1 MTGAITWE
9 QLGFFIVLLGGLA
22 ALWWRVETRISSGAR
37 EAMQKADRAQ
47 EELAAFQLEVTR
59 GYVPHGDLKD
69 VETRMLDRL
78 DGLVK
83 ELHGLRQ
90 DVQNA
95 IVEFAKAGGG
105 RNSRTRK

>member
-1 MTGAITWE
+1 MNAVTGDQVGLVLAI
-9 QLGFFIVLLGGLA
+9 IVAFAG
-22 ALWWRVETRISSGAR
+22 LWWRVETRISSGAK
-37 EAMQKADRAQ
+37 EAMTKADRAQ
-47 EELAAFQLEVTR
+47 EELAAFKLEVTR
-59 GYVPHGDLKD
+59 GYVPHGYLKE
-69 VETRMLDRL
+69 VEIRMLDRL
-78 DGLVK
+78 DGLVS